1 MKSLHLAWIISLVLC
16 NRLYAQN
23 DIVKV
28 ISLDEFVVSASED
41 GFDTEDFVNR
51 VRRDTT
57 FYKAFLN
64 LKYFPHDVEGK
75 VIVYLKDDSERGTM
89 ERDAVQHLNDQE
101 YMHVEILKEVSNG
114 RIKKRNGEWR
124 YFTAEMYDE
133 VFFPSEPEKVSNR
146 VERFEQEL
154 SGGSRID
161 KHKGQLKRMMF
172 NPGSEI
178 DNVPF
183 IGDKLAI
190 FDDHMVP
197 YYDYS
202 IFSTTYKGD
211 SCIAFSCF
219 TKEGMKEETVIQD
232 LTSYFD
238 PITMEVLGR
247 AYRLAHSTI
256 LFTFDISIEVVNMKQ
271 GGWLLPQKVHYDGY
285 WNVPFRK
292 PEIIK
297 FELNCSNYKTE
308 VGRYAKP

>member
-1 MKSLHLAWIISLVLC
+1 MGKLSSQHDII
-16 NRLYAQN
+16 
-23 DIVKV
+23 KV
-28 ISLDEFVVSASED
+28 ISLDEFVVNASD
-41 GFDTEDFVNR
+41 DIFDVEAFVGR
-51 VRRDTT
+51 VRQDTT

-75 VIVYLKDDSERGTM
+75 VVVYQKDESERGM
-89 ERDAVQHLNDQE
+89 MLRDAVQHLDEME
-101 YMHVEILKEVSNG
+101 YMRVEILKEVSNG
-114 RIKKRNGEWR
+114 KIKKRNGEWR

-133 VFFPSEPEKVSNR
+133 VFFPKEPEKVSN
-146 VERFEQEL
+146 VIDRFEQEL

-197 YYDYS
+197 FYDYS
-202 IFSTTYKGD
+202 IFSTTYAGE

-238 PITMEVLGR
+238 PNTMEVLAR
-247 AYRLAHSTI
+247 EYRLAHKTL
-256 LFTFDISIEVVNMKQ
+256 LFTFDISIKVLNMKQ
-271 GGWLLPQKVHYDGY
+271 GGWLLPQKVEYDGY

-292 PEIIK
+292 PEIIQ
-297 FELNCSNYKTE
+297 FELNCSNYKTQ
-308 VGRYAKP
+308 VGRYTQP

>member
-1 MKSLHLAWIISLVLC
+1 MKYLLFAWIVCLFAGGKLF
-16 NRLYAQN
+16 AQD

-28 ISLDEFVVSASED
+28 ISLDEFVVSAAD
-41 GFDTEDFVNR
+41 DAFDVQSFVNK
-51 VRRDTT
+51 VRKDTT

-64 LKYFPHDVEGK
+64 LKYFPHDVQGR
-75 VIVYLKDDSERGTM
+75 VTVYQKDESERGTM
-89 ERDAVQHLNDQE
+89 VRDAVQHLDAQE
-101 YMHVEILKEVSNG
+101 YMSVEILKEVSNG
-114 RIKKRNGEWR
+114 KIKKRNGEWR

-133 VFFPSEPEKVSNR
+133 VFFPSKPEKVSNR
-146 VERFEQEL
+146 IDRFEQEL
-154 SGGSRID
+154 TGGSRID

-202 IFSTTYKGD
+202 IFSTTYEGD

-238 PITMEVLGR
+238 PNTMEVLAR
-247 AYRLAHSTI
+247 EYRLAHSTI
-256 LFTFDISIEVVNMKQ
+256 LFTFDISIEVINMKQ
-271 GGWLLPQKVHYDGY
+271 EGWLLPQKVNYDGY

-297 FELNCSNYKTE
+297 FELNCSNYSTN
-308 VGRYAKP
+308 VGRYAEP